1 MLRGLVSTAVLV
13 RRQMGLLRFRLCPLH
28 ILWLSEIVM
37 HDPPLWLCL
46 LKLHGIRINKLLLLL
61 PLGLLNVLLQSY
73 LLDKGLFSLVLVAQK
88 LL

>member
-1 MLRGLVSTAVLV
+1 
-13 RRQMGLLRFRLCPLH
+13 
-28 ILWLSEIVM
+28 M